1 MLLKLLTSVGLSTR
15 RASQVHDDYDF
26 LKARVRELEN
36 SNDFVRRNTL
46 LSAIRKIEWVKEE
59 RAELGY
65 NVEDFAFVIEILKG
79 MLGKR

>member
-1 MLLKLLTSVGLSTR
+1 
-15 RASQVHDDYDF
+15 VHDDYDF